1 MSMSKSKGGGCVTRG
16 DSEIFLIGQPQES
29 LDSGGKLPV
38 SRKVLQYLK
47 YLQSLPG
54 EKTRPVKTQICCP
67 LQTKTNTAVCSTGN
81 TGCSTLS
88 GNKCVVAAVTSYWRM
103 AGIPT
108 VTDVVITKYIVKLH
122 EEWKD
127 LCKHKNKVQQLI
139 LLIGIVSSRSLKD
152 YLILPVQRL
161 SKSWSLIG

>member
-1 MSMSKSKGGGCVTRG
+1 MIENLTCDIEFCSWLFHIFQELVFQIPIMSMSKSKGGGCVTRG
-16 DSEIFLIGQPQES
+16 DSEIFLIGPPQES

-88 GNKCVVAAVTSYWRM
+88 GNNCVVAAVTSYWRM

-108 VTDVVITKYIVKLH
+108 IPASRVI
-122 EEWKD
+122 
-127 LCKHKNKVQQLI
+127 
-139 LLIGIVSSRSLKD
+139 
-152 YLILPVQRL
+152 
-161 SKSWSLIG
+161 